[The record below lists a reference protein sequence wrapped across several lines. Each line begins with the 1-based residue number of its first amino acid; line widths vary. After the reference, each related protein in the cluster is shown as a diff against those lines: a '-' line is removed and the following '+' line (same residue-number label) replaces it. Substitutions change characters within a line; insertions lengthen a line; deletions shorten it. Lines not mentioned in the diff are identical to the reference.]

1 MANSRP
7 LADTTAKPRC
17 LRIVL
22 GIAFSMSVVTTV
34 SAADDSYLDALDA
47 EAAKTVVQTSD
58 KDEVAV
64 DAPEAAAPVDAAADA
79 AAGGLAGMEAFLLNH
94 AEGTYKHFY
103 SKLDDAKK
111 SVVLEQFTQSQDLK
125 NLRRKII
132 ELYTDR

>member
-1 MANSRP
+1 MP
-7 LADTTAKPRC
+7 IL
-17 LRIVL
+17 L
-22 GIAFSMSVVTTV
+22 GFSLNGW
-34 SAADDSYLDALDA
+34 AADDSYLEALDA

-58 KDEVAV
+58 TDEVAV
-64 DAPEAAAPVDAAADA
+64 DAPEITTDAGGAADESP
-79 AAGGLAGMEAFLLNH
+79 AAGGLAGMEAYLKER

-111 SVVLEQFTQSQDLK
+111 NLVLEEFNQSQDMK